1 MRLQRLIA
9 LSALP
14 LIVLT
19 SVGNAQN
26 TQGPLP
32 QPGQQAPSPG
42 PLQPGGTADTATRSR
57 LSRLGSIIGIDG
69 SLFVV
74 TALGLVA
81 LNHNN
86 DPSESTTSTTSTTS
100 TSGT

>member
-1 MRLQRLIA
+1 MKLLRLIA
-9 LSALP
+9 LSALTTV
-14 LIVLT
+14 VLAPVT
-19 SVGNAQN
+19 HAQN

-32 QPGQQAPSPG
+32 QPAPMPG
-42 PLQPGGTADTATRSR
+42 TAQPLQPGGTADAATRSR

-69 SLFVV
+69 SLFIV

-81 LNHNN
+81 IAHNT
-86 DPSESTTSTTSTTS
+86 DPSNATTSTTSTTS